1 MKLRSVPSRL
11 SLLSL
16 ALVAATPAAWAAT
29 TTSAAPPRIIESF
42 DAGWKFSKG
51 DTPDAAKPEF
61 NDTAWQTVDVPHDWA
76 IEGPFDQ
83 NAPVIGAG
91 AYLPSGVGWYRK
103 TFPTPADAATK
114 RAFIE
119 FEGVMAFSDVYLN
132 GTLLGHR
139 PFGYDSFQYELT
151 GHLNTDGKPNVLSV
165 RTDTSVE
172 QASRWYAGAGIY
184 RHVRLVT
191 TNFVHLDHWGV
202 VVTTSEVSTQK
213 ATLHLQATIVN
224 DGAAPVSVMVKFAA
238 GPIVSGSQQIFA
250 PTAAQTIAPGQTAR
264 FEAVVVVNDPKLWN
278 LESPLLYDLST
289 GVFVGG
295 TDSANLVDNSDTTFG
310 IRDAHF
316 EPATGFWL
324 NGKNLKLLG
333 VCVHGDGSA
342 FGTAVP
348 LDVWRRRLAALRT
361 LGVNA
366 IRTAHNPPDPG
377 FLDLCDQMGFLVM
390 EEAFDC
396 WSVGKP
402 MAERGYYLIFNE
414 WSKTD
419 LRDMVRRDR
428 NHPSIVLYSVGNE
441 IHDTP
446 QAEKAK
452 AILAG
457 LVQVCHENDPSRPVT
472 QALFRPTDSHDYTD
486 GLADLLDVVGTN
498 YRDKELIAAQLAK
511 PTRMIV
517 GTENTHDAATWVI
530 LRDSATEAGQFI
542 WAGIDYLGEAR
553 VWPMK
558 ASAAGLIDR
567 LAVPRARGFE
577 RQSWWA
583 TTPVVHIARRVPV
596 NSGTIVPISENI
608 TASRRLTAIC
618 DWNPANTGPHP
629 ETVEIYSNADSV
641 ELFLNGQSLG
651 SKPINANATARTWNV
666 TYAPGTLRA
675 VASNHGT
682 VVATD
687 ELRSAGA
694 ATKLVLA
701 SDHAKLAPGFDHV
714 AFVSATVVD
723 ANGIR
728 VPGANQ
734 LVTYSLSGPGVIAAV
749 DNGDNASNES
759 FRGNQRS
766 AFDGVSYALLR
777 TSATT
782 GTLTLTATA
791 DGLAP
796 ATITL
801 EATTE

>member
-414 WSKTD
+414 CS
-419 LRDMVRRDR
+419 
-428 NHPSIVLYSVGNE
+428 
-441 IHDTP
+441 
-446 QAEKAK
+446 
-452 AILAG
+452 
-457 LVQVCHENDPSRPVT
+457 
-472 QALFRPTDSHDYTD
+472 
-486 GLADLLDVVGTN
+486 
-498 YRDKELIAAQLAK
+498 
-511 PTRMIV
+511 
-517 GTENTHDAATWVI
+517 
-530 LRDSATEAGQFI
+530 
-542 WAGIDYLGEAR
+542 
-553 VWPMK
+553 
-558 ASAAGLIDR
+558 
-567 LAVPRARGFE
+567 
-577 RQSWWA
+577 
-583 TTPVVHIARRVPV
+583 
-596 NSGTIVPISENI
+596 
-608 TASRRLTAIC
+608 
-618 DWNPANTGPHP
+618 
-629 ETVEIYSNADSV
+629 
-641 ELFLNGQSLG
+641 
-651 SKPINANATARTWNV
+651 
-666 TYAPGTLRA
+666 
-675 VASNHGT
+675 
-682 VVATD
+682 
-687 ELRSAGA
+687 
-694 ATKLVLA
+694 
-701 SDHAKLAPGFDHV
+701 
-714 AFVSATVVD
+714 
-723 ANGIR
+723 
-728 VPGANQ
+728 
-734 LVTYSLSGPGVIAAV
+734 
-749 DNGDNASNES
+749 
-759 FRGNQRS
+759 
-766 AFDGVSYALLR
+766 
-777 TSATT
+777 
-782 GTLTLTATA
+782 
-791 DGLAP
+791 
-796 ATITL
+796 
-801 EATTE
+801 

>member
-29 TTSAAPPRIIESF
+29 TPSAAPPRITESF

-61 NDTAWQTVDVPHDWA
+61 NDSAWQTVDVPHDWA

-83 NAPVIGAG
+83 KAPVIGAG
-91 AYLPSGVGWYRK
+91 AYLPSGVAWYRR
-103 TFPTPADAATK
+103 TFPTPADATK

-119 FEGVMAFSDVYLN
+119 FDGVMAFSDVYLN

-151 GHLNTDGKPNVLSV
+151 GHLNSDGKPNVLSV
-165 RTDTSVE
+165 RTDTSVQ
-172 QASRWYAGAGIY
+172 QASRWYAGSGLY
-184 RHVRLVT
+184 RHVRLVMT
-191 TNFVHLDHWGV
+191 GSVHFDQYGTF
-202 VVTTSEVSTQK
+202 VTTPTVS
-213 ATLHLQATIVN
+213 AAQAVVHVRNTVVNQSNAPRAVTIRVDWLEP
-224 DGAAPVSVMVKFAA
+224 DGAGKMILHFDKLSAP
-238 GPIVSGSQQIFA
+238 
-250 PTAAQTIAPGQTAR
+250 QTIPPGQSVN
-264 FEAVVVVNDPKLWN
+264 FEQELAVANPKLW
-278 LESPLLYDLST
+278 DLDHPNCYFAGSDIRDAGT
-289 GVFVGG
+289 GEI
-295 TDSANLVDNSDTTFG
+295 LDNDTTTFG

-396 WSVGKP
+396 WTVGKP
-402 MAERGYYLIFNE
+402 MAERGYNLIFNE

-567 LAVPRARGFE
+567 LAVPRARGYE
-577 RQSWWA
+577 RQSWWV

-629 ETVEIYSNADSV
+629 ETVEIYSNAESV

-701 SDHAKLAPGFDHV
+701 SDQAKLAPGFDHV

-723 ANGIR
+723 ANGVR

-734 LVTYSLSGPGVIAAV
+734 LVTYRLSGPGVIAAV
-749 DNGDNASNES
+749 DSGDNASNES
-759 FRGNQRS
+759 FRGNQRR

-777 TSATT
+777 ASATT

-796 ATITL
+796 ATIAL
-801 EATTE
+801 EATGP